1 MLLLHILLIDD
12 EKAIQRS
19 VRAILERENIQVTCC
34 GSASEAD
41 AALASAAYDLI
52 LLDLGLPDM
61 DGFEFLSSL
70 RTRKILTPVMILSG
84 RGEEY
89 HKVLGLGLGA
99 DDYLTKPFSAAILI
113 SKIKA
118 IVRRSSVYNTAPA
131 SEIKSGEFLLSLNTM
146 QAFKN
151 GVLLPLTAREFALFR
166 FFAEHPDQVFTKEQL
181 YHQIWN
187 DRFIDDNTIMVYI
200 RRLRNKIE
208 EQPAQPLHIKT
219 VWGIGYQFDPA
230 PQPADLSSSK
240 PFDT

>member
-1 MLLLHILLIDD
+1 MISLHILLIDD

-41 AALASAAYDLI
+41 TALTSASYDLI

-70 RTRKILTPVMILSG
+70 RARKILTPVIILSG

-118 IVRRSSVYNTAPA
+118 IVRRSSVYNTAPV
-131 SEIKSGEFLLSLNTM
+131 SELKSGEFLLSLNTM

-151 GVLLPLTAREFALFR
+151 GELLPLTAKEFALFR
-166 FFAEHPDQVFTKEQL
+166 FFVEHPSQVFTKEQL

-208 EQPAQPLHIKT
+208 EQPAQPAHIKT
-219 VWGIGYQFDPA
+219 VWGIGY
-230 PQPADLSSSK
+230 
-240 PFDT
+240 

>member
-1 MLLLHILLIDD
+1 MLFLHILLIDD

-41 AALASAAYDLI
+41 AVLTSAAYDLI

-70 RTRKILTPVMILSG
+70 RTRGILTPVMILSG

-118 IVRRSSVYNTAPA
+118 IVRRSSVYNTAPV
-131 SEIKSGEFLLSLNTM
+131 SEIKAGKFLLSLNTM

-151 GVLLPLTAREFALFR
+151 GELLPLTAKEFSLFR
-166 FFAEHPDQVFTKEQL
+166 FFIEHPSQVFTKEQL

-208 EQPAQPLHIKT
+208 DQPAQPVYIKT
-219 VWGIGYQFDPA
+219 VWGVGYQFDPA
-230 PQPADLSSSK
+230 Q
-240 PFDT
+240 

>member
-41 AALASAAYDLI
+41 TALASAAYDLI

-89 HKVLGLGLGA
+89 HKVL
-99 DDYLTKPFSAAILI
+99 
-113 SKIKA
+113 
-118 IVRRSSVYNTAPA
+118 
-131 SEIKSGEFLLSLNTM
+131 
-146 QAFKN
+146 
-151 GVLLPLTAREFALFR
+151 
-166 FFAEHPDQVFTKEQL
+166 
-181 YHQIWN
+181 
-187 DRFIDDNTIMVYI
+187 
-200 RRLRNKIE
+200 
-208 EQPAQPLHIKT
+208 
-219 VWGIGYQFDPA
+219 
-230 PQPADLSSSK
+230 
-240 PFDT
+240 